1 MITCDFIGYLGC
13 FVMTSALVIAFGLF
27 IIPWNIVYIIKD
39 EDFSKGVKC
48 AFLTI
53 CFGMYGSVLLVASV
67 AYHFLNKIIGLI

>member
-1 MITCDFIGYLGC
+1 MITAFLAYLGC
-13 FVMTSALVIAFGLF
+13 FLMMSALVIAFGLF

-39 EDFSKGVKC
+39 EDFSNGVKC

-53 CFGMYGSVLLVASV
+53 CLGVYGAVLFVSSF